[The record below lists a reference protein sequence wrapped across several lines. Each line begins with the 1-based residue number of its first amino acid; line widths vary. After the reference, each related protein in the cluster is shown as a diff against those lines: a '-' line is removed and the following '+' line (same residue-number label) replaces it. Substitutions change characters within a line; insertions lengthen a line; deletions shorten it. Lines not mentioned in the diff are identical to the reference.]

1 MDIEYFEH
9 IYDQLIQYI
18 KDSNEHCKITIC
30 NSYPRSDT
38 STSEV
43 NDIIQTLAEHH
54 GVCLIDQ
61 DKAFYDRHGK
71 IIEGYDDTDCIH
83 LSSSGVKSLLGTIN
97 KEVNDFAKCVFIKHR
112 RNRAQPQ
119 QSRPTRRRNRPD
131 RPRDNDDNRQESL
144 QLCYKCGESITT
156 TPVVVSIDNN

>member
-9 IYDQLIQYI
+9 IYDQLMQYI
-18 KDSNEHCKITIC
+18 KDSNEHFKIIIC
-30 NSYPRSDT
+30 NSCPRGDT

-71 IIEGYDDTDCIH
+71 LIEGYYDTDCKH
-83 LSSSGVKSLLGTIN
+83 LSSSGVKRLLGTKD
-97 KEVNDFAKCVFIKHR
+97 KEVTIVNDFAKCVFSQHR

-119 QSRPTRRRNRPD
+119 HSRPTRRRNWPD

-144 QLCYKCGESITT
+144 
-156 TPVVVSIDNN
+156 